1 MNADNDIVLKEDVLN
16 FSVDARTILQ
26 LGRDSI
32 KNPTTAVIEL
42 VKNGYDADATKID
55 VEINDE
61 FIRIFDNGSG
71 MDMETLRNNWLRI
84 GYSEKKTK
92 TRSSN
97 GRRKTGE
104 KGIGRISADRLGKN
118 LILRTKTDKTN
129 GIELTL
135 GWDAF
140 DTDGVDLSKIN
151 IPIKELSELEYSKTG
166 TEIIIRDLRQNW
178 QKEDIERLY
187 LELSMLISPFVK
199 ENEFQI
205 TFNNNVD
212 QEFNGVVET
221 SYDDAAELSIEA
233 SYDGEGNTLTYT
245 IINNNTGAQ
254 KQNKKIIKLSQLTQ
268 DSLNKEIS
276 TLSCGPVNLQIL
288 FFSRSSNFSK
298 SKGLSQS
305 DLRKFLDVNAGIK
318 IYRDDVSVKPFGYY
332 KEPGGDWLGL
342 AQRRERDP
350 AGLSRSTYKVASYQL
365 VGAVSV
371 GRDTNPWLTDGS
383 SREGLVENEAFNDLR
398 NLTVSCVYL
407 IEQYRHRQSLLE
419 KKNKVKTQTSLEKVE
434 EVKQDFDELKSELTE
449 LHGTKTIDEYTKGK
463 IERVVEKFESASQY
477 IGEVIDENRVFR
489 GLATI
494 GISTAVFGHETQSTI
509 SRLKSQI
516 NSAYN
521 ALTLK
526 DPVDII
532 RATAR
537 LKEAEDSAYHVSKW
551 GQFALSR
558 VKKDKRTRKQMDVD
572 KIVFKLLDE
581 ISDVFVNSNITLI
594 KNIEPV
600 VSKVFVMDIESIL
613 LNLLTNAYAFAGNSE
628 TKTVRVELKPHENK
642 NGIKG
647 FSLTV
652 ADSGPGVDED
662 MLDTIWEPLVS
673 TKKDR
678 FGYDTGT
685 GLGLTIISNTVNDL
699 EGSYS
704 VNKDEKL
711 GGACFYVWIPI
722 VGDGEK

>member
-1 MNADNDIVLKEDVLN
+1 MNTDDQIVLKQNTLN

-55 VEINDE
+55 VEINE
-61 FIRIFDNGSG
+61 RFIRIFDNGSG
-71 MDMETLRNNWLRI
+71 MDMNTLRNNWLRI
-84 GYSEKKTK
+84 GYSEKKEK
-92 TRSSN
+92 TRSSK

-118 LILRTKTDKTN
+118 LTLRTKTKEAN
-129 GIELTL
+129 AIELSL

-140 DTDGVDLSKIN
+140 DTDGVDLSKID
-151 IPIKELSELEYSKTG
+151 IPIKELNHAQYSTTG
-166 TEIIIRDLRQNW
+166 TEIVISDLRQNW

-205 TFNNNVD
+205 TFNNNVA
-212 QEFNGVVET
+212 EEYNGTVET
-221 SYDDAAELSIEA
+221 TYDDAAELRIEA
-233 SYDGEGNTLTYT
+233 SYSGEGDTLTYT
-245 IINNNTGAQ
+245 IVDNNIGVQ
-254 KQNKKIIKLSQLTQ
+254 QQNEKIIKLSQLTQ
-268 DSLNKEIS
+268 DSLNKEIK

-288 FFSRSSNFSK
+288 FFSRSSSFSK

-305 DLRKFLDVNAGIK
+305 ELRKFLDVNAGIK

-350 AGLSRSTYKVASYQL
+350 AGLSRPSYKVASYQL

-398 NLTVSCVYL
+398 NLTVSCVFL
-407 IEQYRHRQSLLE
+407 IEQYRHKQSLLE

-434 EVKQDFDELKSELTE
+434 EVKQDFDELRSDLSD
-449 LHGTKTIDEYTKGK
+449 LQRTKTIDDYTKDK
-463 IERVVEKFESASQY
+463 IGRVVEKFESASQY

-516 NSAYN
+516 NSARN

-526 DPVDII
+526 KPADTN
-532 RATAR
+532 RATIR
-537 LKEAEDSAYHVSKW
+537 LKEAEDSAYHVAKW

-613 LNLLTNAYAFAGNSE
+613 LNLLTNAYAFAGNSNA
-628 TKTVRVELKPHENK
+628 KTVRVELKACENK
-642 NGIKG
+642 YGKKG
-647 FSLTV
+647 FTLTV

-662 MLDTIWEPLVS
+662 MIDTIWEPLVS

-704 VNKDEKL
+704 VEKDDEL
-711 GGACFYVWIPI
+711 GGACFSIWVPI
-722 VGDGEK
+722 VGDNEK